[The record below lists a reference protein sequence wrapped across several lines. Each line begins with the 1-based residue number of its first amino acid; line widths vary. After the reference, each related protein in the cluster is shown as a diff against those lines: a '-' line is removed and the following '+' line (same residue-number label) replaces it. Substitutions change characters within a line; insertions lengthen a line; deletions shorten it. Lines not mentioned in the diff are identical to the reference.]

1 MSKKRLNIGVKNLK
15 YAKLVKD
22 DSTGVQYTAPED
34 IIGSVNITINDT
46 TNSEVFHADDAPFE
60 VATSYGGAEVSVE
73 TAGLS
78 LDIQAD
84 LLGHTYENGLL
95 KMNTNDEA
103 PYVALMFESKMSTG
117 AIEYVKLLKG
127 KFKIPSTEYSTKTD
141 TPQFKTKT
149 IEGDFV
155 TRDYDG
161 EYRYIAHSDEV
172 ASDSTLITN
181 WYNYVESSETTVTLL
196 TP

>member
-15 YAKLVKD
+15 FAKMVKD
-22 DSTGVQYTAPED
+22 DKTGVQYTAPED

-46 TNSEVFHADDAPFE
+46 TNSEIFYADDAPFE
-60 VATSYGGAEVSVE
+60 VATSYGGAEVSIE

-78 LDIQAD
+78 LDIQKK

-95 KMNTNDEA
+95 KMNSNDEA
-103 PYVALMFESKMSTG
+103 PYVALLFESKMSTG

-127 KFKIPSTEYSTKTD
+127 KFRIPNTEYSTKTD
-141 TPQFKTKT
+141 TPEFKPKT

-161 EYRYIAHSDEV
+161 AYRYIAHSDDV
-172 ASDSTLITN
+172 GTNTALITN
-181 WYNYVESSETTVTLL
+181 WYNYVESSETTVAVVN
-196 TP
+196 P